1 MWNPWNQKN
10 SEIFGE
16 TGMFAD
22 CDEVRL
28 LFPVRKIQ
36 RIFCS
41 ATGMEYLPERDWNFN
56 PETQQI
62 IRPENSRI
70 PRLSDEDLHPAGPF
84 YPNPGARAIQGGL
97 DGRPLLFDNRNFF
110 AEHQFAVDYIA
121 EEIDFPLEEIL
132 SPLSG
137 RLPRFRAKLSRRGGA
152 IRISWLGDSISEGY
166 NASGYHKFSPF
177 QPPFAELAAR
187 HLGERFSLCVELRNH
202 SLSGARSE
210 YPLTCVKKWS
220 DDCPDLQVIAFGMND
235 FAVSDEAEEYLAN
248 IQKTVQIAQLASPET
263 EFLLIAS
270 MSGNP
275 EWSNTPL
282 KKADEFSRALRQL
295 AAEAGKHVAFA
306 DLFSLWQRLL
316 KRKTFMDLTGNGVN
330 HPNDFGHR
338 VFALGVNFILEKEA

>member
-1 MWNPWNQKN
+1 MWNLWNQKN

-97 DGRPLLFDNRNFF
+97 DGRPLWFDNRNFF

-132 SPLSG
+132 SPLS
-137 RLPRFRAKLSRRGGA
+137 
-152 IRISWLGDSISEGY
+152 
-166 NASGYHKFSPF
+166 
-177 QPPFAELAAR
+177 
-187 HLGERFSLCVELRNH
+187 
-202 SLSGARSE
+202 
-210 YPLTCVKKWS
+210 
-220 DDCPDLQVIAFGMND
+220 
-235 FAVSDEAEEYLAN
+235 
-248 IQKTVQIAQLASPET
+248 
-263 EFLLIAS
+263 
-270 MSGNP
+270 
-275 EWSNTPL
+275 
-282 KKADEFSRALRQL
+282 
-295 AAEAGKHVAFA
+295 
-306 DLFSLWQRLL
+306 
-316 KRKTFMDLTGNGVN
+316 
-330 HPNDFGHR
+330 
-338 VFALGVNFILEKEA
+338 